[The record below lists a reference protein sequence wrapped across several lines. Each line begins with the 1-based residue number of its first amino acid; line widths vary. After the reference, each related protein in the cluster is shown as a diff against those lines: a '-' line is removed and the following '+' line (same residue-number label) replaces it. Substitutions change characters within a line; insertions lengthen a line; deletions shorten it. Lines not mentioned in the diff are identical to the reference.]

1 MQIWQSKLSLIKVAQ
16 FPWDPTPATS
26 SQQPAASQP
35 TAVKAQ
41 PASDNATPV
50 PTPPPA
56 TSMQAPVKQEIKT
69 ESSSRPMPQAT
80 YNSPQLP
87 PNSMAN
93 MTAQQRAAA
102 ALQQKFGQQA
112 APQIS
117 QLQGQSGYQPK
128 PPAPGSA
135 PYQSGQ
141 DVKPPLSALQQMHQA
156 QSSNVR
162 NGQTDGAGDP
172 LEDWKAEVARRRAE
186 AANISGE
193 SDRLIREHFL
203 EMQQRLEGGGL
214 LMPLE
219 ERYYPKTSVKR
230 KVNALAAESSATAI
244 SSGPSS
250 TATQP
255 PIQQFDGGDEDDDD
269 DTKVKD
275 DDEDEDAINSDLDD
289 PDELAGDPEADA
301 ETDEAMLC
309 TYEKVQRVKNK
320 WKCTLKDGILKVDGK
335 E

>member
-1 MQIWQSKLSLIKVAQ
+1 M
-16 FPWDPTPATS
+16 
-26 SQQPAASQP
+26 
-35 TAVKAQ
+35 
-41 PASDNATPV
+41 
-50 PTPPPA
+50 
-56 TSMQAPVKQEIKT
+56 
-69 ESSSRPMPQAT
+69 
-80 YNSPQLP
+80 
-87 PNSMAN
+87 
-93 MTAQQRAAA
+93 
-102 ALQQKFGQQA
+102 
-112 APQIS
+112 
-117 QLQGQSGYQPK
+117 
-128 PPAPGSA
+128 
-135 PYQSGQ
+135 
-141 DVKPPLSALQQMHQA
+141 QQMHQA

-162 NGQTDGAGDP
+162 TSQTDGAGDP

-230 KVNALAAESSATAI
+230 RVNALVTESST
-244 SSGPSS
+244 SEGPSVPSS
-250 TATQP
+250 TTTNLP
-255 PIQQFDGGDEDDDD
+255 MQQFDGGDDEDEDD

-275 DDEDEDAINSDLDD
+275 DDDDEDAINSDLDD